1 MRADLCSHAEGT
13 LIPELQHQGLRI
25 PLQPF
30 PIIDDNGYMC
40 VDPPVD
46 IRRELLDHKEKFA
59 VMEHDIQV
67 FMAKI
72 EYLAIRKGVTSDE
85 LDAGALQHLGAVGDT
100 SGAMATPRKN
110 AKTEYT
116 ADQGGQ
122 LDIAQTPQTRTIA
135 SVAAISPCPA
145 PRTPAQRDGLL
156 PAMNTTPALVSQQ
169 ERGHL
174 ALALRSRDKTPVQAA
189 PGNSGRAASSGR
201 TGVMWNAAKQRCK
214 GRVSR
219 AINDVEEVEA
229 ATQATEDQPMAEE
242 PEDPPED
249 YTDDEASVDDDEVYE
264 PGNDD
269 MEEEDDWEEV
279 NHDDKAA

>member
-1 MRADLCSHAEGT
+1 M
-13 LIPELQHQGLRI
+13 
-25 PLQPF
+25 
-30 PIIDDNGYMC
+30 
-40 VDPPVD
+40 V
-46 IRRELLDHKEKFA
+46 
-59 VMEHDIQV
+59 
-67 FMAKI
+67 
-72 EYLAIRKGVTSDE
+72 
-85 LDAGALQHLGAVGDT
+85 
-100 SGAMATPRKN
+100 
-110 AKTEYT
+110 
-116 ADQGGQ
+116 
-122 LDIAQTPQTRTIA
+122 
-135 SVAAISPCPA
+135 SVAAISPCLA
-145 PRTPAQRDGLL
+145 PRTPAQKDGLL

-174 ALALRSRDKTPVQAA
+174 ALALRSRDKAPVQAA

-201 TGVMWNAAKQRCK
+201 TGVMWNAAKH
-214 GRVSR
+214 R

-242 PEDPPED
+242 PEDPPKD